1 MSMKNSI
8 DTIGNRTRDLPACSA
23 VPWPAAPP
31 RGRNVCLSVKQ
42 TFIQLLS
49 EFIKLIFWM
58 NVSCGLPNVV
68 EFVGT
73 STSYTGLGFRS
84 HPGYQLF
91 SLHET
96 GIYMAGAVCIVVPT
110 YWTTHSFI
118 WQGQFMLWF
127 PPTGLHTV
135 LYGRGSL
142 CCGSHLL
149 DYTQFYMAG
158 AVYVVVPTYW
168 TTHNFITQITTIKI
182 LWPGFLWFL
191 PSPISRCHDSLLY
204 YATSFLICL
213 ISAIENIIK

>member
-1 MSMKNSI
+1 MSVVVYQMWLSLLALPLLI
-8 DTIGNRTRDLPACSA
+8 LALGSDLI
-23 VPWPAAPP
+23 
-31 RGRNVCLSVKQ
+31 L
-42 TFIQLLS
+42 
-49 EFIKLIFWM
+49 
-58 NVSCGLPNVV
+58 
-68 EFVGT
+68 GT
-73 STSYTGLGFRS
+73 SCSVCMRLG
-84 HPGYQLF
+84 
-91 SLHET
+91 
-96 GIYMAGAVCIVVPT
+96 
-110 YWTTHSFI
+110 FI
-118 WQGQFMLWF
+118 WQGQFVLWF